1 MSSTTNRS
9 SRTGRP
15 IVRVQTGIRIE
26 RRILKVLKGI
36 AEYRDMTLGDFLEG
50 VLLHVFEGK
59 APFQRETLRKITELK
74 KVYDLD
80 LDASDSHQLREAAG
94 GRAAPNRA
102 SQSISSPRR
111 RKGGGSPRTS

>member
-1 MSSTTNRS
+1 MSSTTTRS
-9 SRTGRP
+9 PRTGRT

-50 VLLHVFEGK
+50 ILLHAFEGK
-59 APFQRETLRKITELK
+59 APFQRETLKKIAELK

-80 LDASDSHQLREAAG
+80 LDASDSHKLRETSG
-94 GRAAPNRA
+94 GRT
-102 SQSISSPRR
+102 RR
-111 RKGGGSPRTS
+111 